1 MLSDGFFHHIIINFF
16 VCLTQNRFSFS
27 SRVRLVRFQQPCRFS
42 SPPRTHRLHL
52 VGSPRVNRAC
62 PPGEEANPFAEDP
75 SEDYNGVLYTPQSPQ
90 VMWGL
95 AMGHN
100 SSCGGPVQDSSSF
113 IFSHPQETD
122 GHPSCRYVEIATQVA
137 ITWQGRVKEISR
149 GRAREKRGG
158 RRKREPAQAA
168 TKRQRDKKRATQDR
182 R

>member
-1 MLSDGFFHHIIINFF
+1 MDSFFYNINVF

-62 PPGEEANPFAEDP
+62 PPGEEANPIAEDP
-75 SEDYNGVLYTPQSPQ
+75 SEDYNGFSTHHNHHKSVGHAILPVGPCTRVVL
-90 VMWGL
+90 
-95 AMGHN
+95 
-100 SSCGGPVQDSSSF
+100 SSF
-113 IFSHPQETD
+113 RTPRRRTGI
-122 GHPSCRYVEIATQVA
+122 PSCRYVEIATQVA
-137 ITWQGRVKEISR
+137 ITWRVEGDLRGVAGR
-149 GRAREKRGG
+149 

>member
-1 MLSDGFFHHIIINFF
+1 MFCLSY
-16 VCLTQNRFSFS
+16 TESFQF
-27 SRVRLVRFQQPCRFS
+27 LVTGESCTFPAASRFS

-90 VMWGL
+90 ILWGM

-100 SSCGGPVQDSSSF
+100 SSCGALYKIVVLSSF
-113 IFSHPQETD
+113 RTPRRRTGI
-122 GHPSCRYVEIATQVA
+122 PSCRYVEIATQEA

-149 GRAREKRGG
+149 GSAREKRGG